1 MDKTTKWL
9 IRISAL
15 VIIGAGSAYLFRP
28 EIGSLNPDNRQREK
42 TEIDALEKQAK
53 ELEKILADQ
62 KEALRFR
69 KTIKCLNC
77 LKPKYPKELLMSGIT
92 GSASIKVFI
101 NKDGTVRDAI
111 VQNSSGYLSWDNAA
125 LDAARESTFN
135 PIKRDG
141 DILIKY
147 DMKLGM

>member
-42 TEIDALEKQAK
+42 NEIEALEKQAEEILRSRK
-53 ELEKILADQ
+53 KI
-62 KEALRFR
+62 
-69 KTIKCLNC
+69 TCLNC
-77 LKPKYPKELLMSGIT
+77 LEPKYPKEALKSLISG
-92 GSASIKVFI
+92 SVKIKVFI

-135 PIKRDG
+135 PIERDG